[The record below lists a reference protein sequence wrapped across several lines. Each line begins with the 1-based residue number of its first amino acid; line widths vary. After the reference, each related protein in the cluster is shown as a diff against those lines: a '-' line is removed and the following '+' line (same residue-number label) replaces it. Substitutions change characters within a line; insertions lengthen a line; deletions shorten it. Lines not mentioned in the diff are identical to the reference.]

1 MRHAAHAS
9 SRRRGKGDEGVVLV
23 EFALT
28 LPLLIMFL
36 LGIFTGGMVVNSKL
50 SMAHATREGAR
61 YASSVA
67 ASQTFSSGTWASNV
81 RDLVVERSGSD
92 LQTSEVC
99 VALVSGSGG
108 TLAVKSPTSSYSTS
122 GSPCIS
128 GQTYPV
134 TSGDPGLRVQVS
146 ASRPGK
152 IEMGVFGAMTV
163 TLREKAT
170 AKSESTA

>member
-1 MRHAAHAS
+1 M
-9 SRRRGKGDEGVVLV
+9 
-23 EFALT
+23 
-28 LPLLIMFL
+28 IL
-36 LGIFTGGMVVNSKL
+36 LGIFSGGLVCNSKL

-67 ASQTFSSGTWASNV
+67 ASQTFTEGTWASNV
-81 RDLVVERSGSD
+81 RDLVVERSGGE

-108 TLAVKSPTSSYSTS
+108 TLAVKSPTSSYSTT
-122 GSPCIS
+122 GSACIA
-128 GQTYPV
+128 GQTYPT

-146 ASRPGK
+146 ATRQGT
-152 IEMGVFGAMTV
+152 IELGVFGTMTV
-163 TLREKAT
+163 NLTEKAT

>member
-9 SRRRGKGDEGVVLV
+9 SRRRRRGKGDEGVVLV

-28 LPLLIMFL
+28 LPMLIMIL
-36 LGIFTGGMVVNSKL
+36 LGIFSGGLTINSKL

-67 ASQTFSSGTWASNV
+67 ASQTFASGTWASNV
-81 RDLVVERSGSD
+81 RDLVVERSGGD

-99 VALVSGSGG
+99 VALVSGSGA
-108 TLAVKSPTSSYSTS
+108 TLAVKSPTSSYSTT

-134 TSGDPGLRVQVS
+134 TSDDPSLRVQV
-146 ASRPGK
+146 
-152 IEMGVFGAMTV
+152 T
-163 TLREKAT
+163 
-170 AKSESTA
+170 